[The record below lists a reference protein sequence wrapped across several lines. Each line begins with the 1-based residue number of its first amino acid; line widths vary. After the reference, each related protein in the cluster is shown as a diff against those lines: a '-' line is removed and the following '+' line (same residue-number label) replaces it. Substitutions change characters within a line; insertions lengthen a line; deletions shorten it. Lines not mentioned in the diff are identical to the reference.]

1 MQMIEKSRIA
11 KSGQFSLLKNKT
23 IKFTR
28 VVLKNFKSQMSKG
41 SGCVSPPH
49 LHVNF
54 HIAVSAVAVSYLKT
68 RVWEEGES
76 SIQLARISCFQHCL
90 KNSLNS
96 VLLLCA
102 SLPYLLFYNFATKVN
117 FTYASLTP
125 CEEAMILLS
134 H

>member
-41 SGCVSPPH
+41 SGCVSPH

-54 HIAVSAVAVSYLKT
+54 HIAVSAVSYLKT

-96 VLLLCA
+96 VLSYYCVLLYRI
-102 SLPYLLFYNFATKVN
+102 SSFTTQSSNY
-117 FTYASLTP
+117 TYAAFVVFCIP
-125 CEEAMILLS
+125 WK
-134 H
+134 

>member
-1 MQMIEKSRIA
+1 MIEKSRIA

-23 IKFTR
+23 IKFTQCKN

-54 HIAVSAVAVSYLKT
+54 HIAVSAAVAVSYLKT

-96 VLLLCA
+96 VLSYYCVLLYRI
-102 SLPYLLFYNFATKVN
+102 SSFTTLLLK
-117 FTYASLTP
+117 
-125 CEEAMILLS
+125 
-134 H
+134 